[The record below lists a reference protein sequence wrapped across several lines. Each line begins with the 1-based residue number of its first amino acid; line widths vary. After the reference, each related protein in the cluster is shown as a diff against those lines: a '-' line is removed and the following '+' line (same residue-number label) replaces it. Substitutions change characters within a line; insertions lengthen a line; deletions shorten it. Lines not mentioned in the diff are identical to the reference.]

1 MKNIA
6 SIILVFLL
14 GACASSGG
22 SKAPEPVV
30 TPPTTPTE
38 TDERYLF
45 DEFSYNWDNFGGVS
59 VTYTTAPF
67 QPSSDFISNDK
78 YKIADYGFLR
88 KIVSGQHTGSDTND
102 GYVEPGA
109 WSGNA
114 VWIEADL
121 NGDGHVDMF
130 SVGSYAGIESWN
142 PDAHLMAWINDG
154 NGHFTLTP
162 GIFALPMSGLVVEW
176 M

>member
-1 MKNIA
+1 MLKNIV
-6 SIILVFLL
+6 SIALVFLL

-30 TPPTTPTE
+30 IPPTTPTE

-45 DEFSYNWDNFGGVS
+45 QEFSYSWENYGGVS
-59 VTYTTAPF
+59 VTYTTAPY

-88 KIVSGQHTGSDTND
+88 QITSGQHDGGDTND
-102 GYVEPGA
+102 GYVTPGA

-114 VWIEADL
+114 
-121 NGDGHVDMF
+121 
-130 SVGSYAGIESWN
+130 Y
-142 PDAHLMAWINDG
+142 
-154 NGHFTLTP
+154 
-162 GIFALPMSGLVVEW
+162 GLRQI
-176 M
+176 